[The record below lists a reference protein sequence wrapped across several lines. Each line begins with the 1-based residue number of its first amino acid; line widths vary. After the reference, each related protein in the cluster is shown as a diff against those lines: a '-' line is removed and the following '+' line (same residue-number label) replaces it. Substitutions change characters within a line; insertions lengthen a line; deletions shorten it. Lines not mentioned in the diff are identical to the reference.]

1 MEKEKKPI
9 GVKVHCL
16 GHKMKKNFTDHA
28 RSMGAEEMALM
39 HGWIIRYLAENPE
52 QEIYQKDIEKY
63 FSMGK
68 STVANAI
75 QVLEKQNYLSREAGT
90 KDARFKR
97 VVLTEKGRN
106 FHNKLE
112 EAVDYVNA
120 KSIEGIDEHKLAI
133 FFEVIELLEK
143 NIEKQQQ
150 ERAAR
155 KEETND

>member
-1 MEKEKKPI
+1 MKKKHI

-16 GHKMKKNFTDHA
+16 GHKMKKNLTDHA
-28 RSMGAEEMALM
+28 KSMGVEEMALM
-39 HGWIIRYLAENPE
+39 HGWIIRYLAENTDKD
-52 QEIYQKDIEKY
+52 IYQKDIEQY

-75 QVLEKQNYLSREAGT
+75 QVLEKQNYLKREAG

-97 VVLTEKGRN
+97 LVLMEKGRE
-106 FHNKLE
+106 FHLKME
-112 EAVDYVNA
+112 DAVEYVNE
-120 KSIEGIDEHKLAI
+120 KCIEGIDKDKLGI
-133 FFEVIELLEK
+133 FFEVMEQLEN
-143 NIEKQQQ
+143 NIEKQQK

>member
-1 MEKEKKPI
+1 MEKKLKHI

-28 RSMGAEEMALM
+28 RSMGVEEMALM
-39 HGWIIRYLAENPE
+39 HGWIIRYLAENTE
-52 QEIYQKDIEKY
+52 RDIYQKDIEQY

-75 QVLEKQNYLSREAGT
+75 LVLEKQNYMIREAGE

-97 VVLTEKGRN
+97 VVLTEKGRD
-106 FHNKLE
+106 FHMKME
-112 EAVDYVNA
+112 DAVDYVNA
-120 KSIEGIDEHKLAI
+120 KSVEGIDDQKLNI
-133 FFEVIELLEK
+133 FFEVMELVEK